1 MGRKKAKTSLEFV
14 QKNPPTSVMTPI
26 LVGVVALM
34 LMFACLIPP
43 FLMGRLNDAG
53 LLPSVARLV
62 GSVVAGGFILFWNA
76 RVNKR
81 DLRALGIRVSSW
93 SGFMRG
99 ITYGLLLVFCC
110 FAAIMSIDGF
120 TFNFN
125 ASYDLL
131 IAIYLLA
138 ATLIEASVDE
148 ILFRGYLQTGVAS
161 KSSFLVALLLQAVLF
176 TVAHAITS
184 SISFSAICS
193 VFLMGILYGLV
204 FWLTDNLLMT
214 IAMHFM
220 WNFVTGPILG
230 ISVSG
235 TLLPTTLLTATP
247 TSSELISGGSF
258 GIEASLVTIFVWL
271 VACAIVGWKYYRAQ
285 GEKK

>member
-99 ITYGLLLVFCC
+99 ITYG
-110 FAAIMSIDGF
+110 
-120 TFNFN
+120 
-125 ASYDLL
+125 
-131 IAIYLLA
+131 
-138 ATLIEASVDE
+138 
-148 ILFRGYLQTGVAS
+148 
-161 KSSFLVALLLQAVLF
+161 
-176 TVAHAITS
+176 
-184 SISFSAICS
+184 
-193 VFLMGILYGLV
+193 
-204 FWLTDNLLMT
+204 
-214 IAMHFM
+214 
-220 WNFVTGPILG
+220 
-230 ISVSG
+230 
-235 TLLPTTLLTATP
+235 
-247 TSSELISGGSF
+247 
-258 GIEASLVTIFVWL
+258 
-271 VACAIVGWKYYRAQ
+271 
-285 GEKK
+285 